1 MDEHDIEVPRG
12 SVGEICVRPRDPW
25 EIMVGYWRNPEATA
39 RAFRNLWYHSGD
51 AGYMDE
57 EGRLYFVDRVSD
69 SLRRRGENI
78 SSMEVEDVV
87 NQHPAVMECAVFPVW
102 AEESEQEV
110 MAAVVI
116 QAGARLDPEEFT
128 RFCNERMPYFMVP
141 RYVDV
146 VDEIPKTPTGKMEKY
161 RLRERGVTGTTWD
174 RVAAGIRLAR

>member
-1 MDEHDIEVPRG
+1 MDG
-12 SVGEICVRPRDPW
+12 
-25 EIMVGYWRNPEATA
+25 
-39 RAFRNLWYHSGD
+39 
-51 AGYMDE
+51 

-110 MAAVVI
+110 MVNVVAQPAA
-116 QAGARLDPEEFT
+116 RFDPVEFA

-146 VDEIPKTPTGKMEKY
+146 VKEIPKTPTGEMEKY
-161 RLRERGVTGTTWD
+161 RLRDRGVTGTTWD
-174 RVAAGIRLAR
+174 RVAAGIRLSR

>member
-1 MDEHDIEVPRG
+1 
-12 SVGEICVRPRDPW
+12 
-25 EIMVGYWRNPEATA
+25 
-39 RAFRNLWYHSGD
+39 
-51 AGYMDE
+51 
-57 EGRLYFVDRVSD
+57 
-69 SLRRRGENI
+69 
-78 SSMEVEDVV
+78 
-87 NQHPAVMECAVFPVW
+87 MECAVFPVW